1 MTPNDFRAL
10 FPSAAKCIHL
20 NHAGT
25 APIAAPIAEAVQV
38 VCAELM
44 SADSLTAYIHHND
57 RQEALR
63 ERLAR
68 MANVSPKTLAFVRNT
83 SHAISIVAQ
92 AIPFQAG
99 DSIVLPRMEYPA
111 NVYPWMG
118 QEVRG
123 ATVRLVE
130 SRESGQVVEEDLMAA
145 CDASTRVMAVSWV
158 QWTTGQKLDLQKLGT
173 FCRAKGIL
181 LAVDIVQGFGALRID
196 LTNLPVDFAA
206 FGCHKWLLAPGGI
219 GGLYVREE
227 VFPTLLPTNL
237 GWNSVQNPMDWD
249 NLHYDRLRDT
259 PKRFEEGTPAL
270 LATAALLKSV
280 ELLETVGFERVEERV
295 LALAQHT
302 HRLLQDRGVIVVSP
316 TVGERRSGIVAF
328 RHPSLP
334 HEEILEIWAKQRV
347 VAAERGGNL
356 RFSPH
361 VYNTEEEIA
370 EAVATIPTG

>member
-1 MTPNDFRAL
+1 
-10 FPSAAKCIHL
+10 
-20 NHAGT
+20 
-25 APIAAPIAEAVQV
+25 
-38 VCAELM
+38 
-44 SADSLTAYIHHND
+44 
-57 RQEALR
+57 
-63 ERLAR
+63 
-68 MANVSPKTLAFVRNT
+68 
-83 SHAISIVAQ
+83 
-92 AIPFQAG
+92 
-99 DSIVLPRMEYPA
+99 
-111 NVYPWMG
+111 
-118 QEVRG
+118 
-123 ATVRLVE
+123 
-130 SRESGQVVEEDLMAA
+130 
-145 CDASTRVMAVSWV
+145 
-158 QWTTGQKLDLQKLGT
+158 LDLQKLGT